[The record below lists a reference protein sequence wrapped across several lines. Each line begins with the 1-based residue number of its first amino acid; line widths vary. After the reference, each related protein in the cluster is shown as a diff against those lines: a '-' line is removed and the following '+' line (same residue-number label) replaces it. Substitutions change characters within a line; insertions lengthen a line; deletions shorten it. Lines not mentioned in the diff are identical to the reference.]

1 MYDVL
6 AAFLAATYPRA
17 LTMVVQELPLIVTQD
32 GFTKVDSIL
41 GKQVNVS
48 MAFLTSD
55 PYTSTELIGITVLD
69 SIIYS

>member
-1 MYDVL
+1 
-6 AAFLAATYPRA
+6 
-17 LTMVVQELPLIVTQD
+17 TMVVQELPLIVTQD